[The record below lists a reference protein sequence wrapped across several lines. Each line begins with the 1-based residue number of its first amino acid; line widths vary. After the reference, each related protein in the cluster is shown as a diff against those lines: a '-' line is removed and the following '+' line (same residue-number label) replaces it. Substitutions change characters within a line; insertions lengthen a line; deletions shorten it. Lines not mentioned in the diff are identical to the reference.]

1 MMSVLPIAKIGKL
14 LNKPEYIQ
22 EAIYQIL
29 IHIQYLMDR
38 QTGLWFHGWTLDLMH
53 CKV

>member
-1 MMSVLPIAKIGKL
+1 MMSVLPIVKIGNT
-14 LNKPEYIQ
+14 LNKSEYIQ

-38 QTGLWFHGWTLDLMH
+38 QTGL
-53 CKV
+53 